1 MQYRKDRY
9 GELISLLGYGC
20 MRFTKNGNSIDLDK
34 AERELMLAIKSGVNY
49 LDTAYIYPGSEV
61 AVGEIL
67 HRNHCREEIR
77 LATKL
82 PQYYIKSGVAIEKY
96 FNEQLTRLQTDYID
110 YYLMHMLTDVAAW
123 EKLKKLGIEDW
134 ITQKKKEGKIRN
146 IGFSFHGNTEMFIQ
160 ILDAYDWDFC
170 QIQYNYMDEH
180 TQAGR
185 TGLQEAAKRG
195 IPVIIMEPL
204 RGGKLVDLLPEK
216 AKKRIAEDPKK
227 RTPAELAF
235 RWLWEQPEV
244 TCVLSGMNSEEM
256 IRENVRIASEV
267 QTGEF
272 TEEDFALIEAVKKD
286 IQDTLKVGCTGCGY
300 CMPCPKGIDIPAA
313 FRCYNHM
320 YTEKK
325 GAGRHEYLQT
335 VCLRKDFRPVSAC
348 VECGK
353 CESHC
358 PQHLAIRQKLK
369 EADGKL
375 LPFYY
380 KIGLKVVKKLG
391 LFW

>member
-9 GELISLLGYGC
+9 GEPISLLGYGC

-82 PQYYIKSGVAIEKY
+82 PQYYIKSGAAIEKY

-123 EKLKKLGIEDW
+123 EKLKKLGIEAW

-170 QIQYNYMDEH
+170 QIQYNYMDTEE
-180 TQAGR
+180 QAGDK
-185 TGLQEAAKRG
+185 GYALAEELG
-195 IPVIIMEPL
+195 IPLVIMEPVK
-204 RGGKLVDLLPEK
+204 GGSLANFSDDINAKFK
-216 AKKRIAEDPKK
+216 AMDKDASIASW
-227 RTPAELAF
+227 AF
-235 RWLWEQPEV
+235 RWV
-244 TCVLSGMNSEEM
+244 GSHSNVKVILSGMSSEEQVEDNLKTFSNFKPLDEAEEKM
-256 IRENVRIASEV
+256 ISEIVSDLQSRV
-267 QTGEF
+267 QN
-272 TEEDFALIEAVKKD
+272 
-286 IQDTLKVGCTGCGY
+286 GCTGCRY
-300 CMPCPKGIDIPAA
+300 CMPCPAGVNIPQNFALWNKYHIYGTYDHVKNA
-313 FRCYNHM
+313 W
-320 YTEKK
+320 EKD
-325 GAGRHEYLQT
+325 L
-335 VCLRKDFRPVSAC
+335 KDEEKAKCC
-348 VECGK
+348 VKCGK
-353 CESHC
+353 CEKVC
-358 PQHLAIRQKLK
+358 PQHLSIRRDLELAQKDLDSAAAAQ
-369 EADGKL
+369 E
-375 LPFYY
+375 
-380 KIGLKVVKKLG
+380 
-391 LFW
+391 

>member
-9 GELISLLGYGC
+9 GEPISLLGYGC

-82 PQYYIKSGVAIEKY
+82 PQYYIKSGAAIEKY

-123 EKLKKLGIEDW
+123 EKLKKLGIEAW

-170 QIQYNYMDEH
+170 QIQYNYMDTEE
-180 TQAGR
+180 QAGDK
-185 TGLQEAAKRG
+185 GYALAEELG
-195 IPVIIMEPL
+195 IPLVIMEPVK
-204 RGGKLVDLLPEK
+204 GGSLANFSDDINAKFK
-216 AKKRIAEDPKK
+216 AMDKDASIASW
-227 RTPAELAF
+227 AF
-235 RWLWEQPEV
+235 RWV
-244 TCVLSGMNSEEM
+244 GSHSNAKVILSGMSNEEQVEDNLKTFSNFKPLDEAEEKMISE
-256 IRENVRIASEV
+256 IVSDLQGRV
-267 QTGEF
+267 QN
-272 TEEDFALIEAVKKD
+272 
-286 IQDTLKVGCTGCGY
+286 GCTGCRY
-300 CMPCPKGIDIPAA
+300 CMPCPAGVNIPQNFALWNKYHIYGTYDHVKNA
-313 FRCYNHM
+313 W
-320 YTEKK
+320 EKD
-325 GAGRHEYLQT
+325 L
-335 VCLRKDFRPVSAC
+335 KDEEKAKCC
-348 VECGK
+348 VKCGK
-353 CESHC
+353 CEKVC
-358 PQHLAIRQKLK
+358 PQHLSIRRDLELAQKDLDSAAAAQ
-369 EADGKL
+369 E
-375 LPFYY
+375 
-380 KIGLKVVKKLG
+380 
-391 LFW
+391 

>member
-82 PQYYIKSGVAIEKY
+82 PQYYIKSGAAIEKY

-123 EKLKKLGIEDW
+123 EKLKKLGIEAW

-170 QIQYNYMDEH
+170 QIQYNYMDTEE
-180 TQAGR
+180 QAGDK
-185 TGLQEAAKRG
+185 GYALAEELG
-195 IPVIIMEPL
+195 IPLVIMEPVK
-204 RGGKLVDLLPEK
+204 GGSLANFSDDINAKFK
-216 AKKRIAEDPKK
+216 AMDKDASIASW
-227 RTPAELAF
+227 AF
-235 RWLWEQPEV
+235 RWV
-244 TCVLSGMNSEEM
+244 GSHSNAKVILSGMSSEEQVEDNLKTFSNFKPLDEAEEKM
-256 IRENVRIASEV
+256 ISEIVSDLQSRV
-267 QTGEF
+267 QN
-272 TEEDFALIEAVKKD
+272 
-286 IQDTLKVGCTGCGY
+286 GCTGCRY
-300 CMPCPKGIDIPAA
+300 CMPCPAGVNIPQNFALWNKYHIYGTYDHVKNA
-313 FRCYNHM
+313 W
-320 YTEKK
+320 EKD
-325 GAGRHEYLQT
+325 L
-335 VCLRKDFRPVSAC
+335 KDEEKAKCC
-348 VECGK
+348 VKCGK
-353 CESHC
+353 CEKVC
-358 PQHLAIRQKLK
+358 PQHLSIRRDLELAQKDLDSAAAAQ
-369 EADGKL
+369 E
-375 LPFYY
+375 
-380 KIGLKVVKKLG
+380 
-391 LFW
+391 

>member
-9 GELISLLGYGC
+9 GEQISLLGYGC

-82 PQYYIKSGVAIEKY
+82 PQYYIKSGAAIEKY

-123 EKLKKLGIEDW
+123 EKLKKLGIEAW

-170 QIQYNYMDEH
+170 QIQYNYMDTEE
-180 TQAGR
+180 QAGDK
-185 TGLQEAAKRG
+185 GYALAEELG
-195 IPVIIMEPL
+195 IPLVIMEPVK
-204 RGGKLVDLLPEK
+204 GGSLANFSDDINAKFK
-216 AKKRIAEDPKK
+216 AMDKDASIASW
-227 RTPAELAF
+227 AF
-235 RWLWEQPEV
+235 RWV
-244 TCVLSGMNSEEM
+244 GSHSNAKVILSGMSSEEQVEDNLKTFSNFKPLDEAEEKM
-256 IRENVRIASEV
+256 ISEIVSDLQGRV
-267 QTGEF
+267 QN
-272 TEEDFALIEAVKKD
+272 
-286 IQDTLKVGCTGCGY
+286 GCTGCRY
-300 CMPCPKGIDIPAA
+300 CMPCPAGVNIPQNFALWNKYHIYGTYDHVKNA
-313 FRCYNHM
+313 W
-320 YTEKK
+320 EKD
-325 GAGRHEYLQT
+325 L
-335 VCLRKDFRPVSAC
+335 KDEEKAKCC
-348 VECGK
+348 VKCGK
-353 CESHC
+353 CEKVC
-358 PQHLAIRQKLK
+358 PQHLSIRRDLELAQKDLDSAAAAQ
-369 EADGKL
+369 E
-375 LPFYY
+375 
-380 KIGLKVVKKLG
+380 
-391 LFW
+391 

>member
-9 GELISLLGYGC
+9 GEPISLLGYGC

-82 PQYYIKSGVAIEKY
+82 PQYYIKSGAAIEKY

-123 EKLKKLGIEDW
+123 EKLKKLGIEAW

-170 QIQYNYMDEH
+170 QIQYNYMDTEE
-180 TQAGR
+180 QAGDK
-185 TGLQEAAKRG
+185 GYALAEELG
-195 IPVIIMEPL
+195 IPLVIMEPVK
-204 RGGKLVDLLPEK
+204 GGSLANFSDDINAKFK
-216 AKKRIAEDPKK
+216 AMDKDASIASW
-227 RTPAELAF
+227 AF
-235 RWLWEQPEV
+235 RWV
-244 TCVLSGMNSEEM
+244 GSHSNAKVILSGMSSEEQVEDNLKTFSNFKPLDEAEEKM
-256 IRENVRIASEV
+256 ISEIVSDLQSRV
-267 QTGEF
+267 QN
-272 TEEDFALIEAVKKD
+272 
-286 IQDTLKVGCTGCGY
+286 GCTGCRY
-300 CMPCPKGIDIPAA
+300 CMPCPAGVNIPQNFALWNKYHIYGTYDHVKKA
-313 FRCYNHM
+313 W
-320 YTEKK
+320 EKD
-325 GAGRHEYLQT
+325 L
-335 VCLRKDFRPVSAC
+335 KDEEKAKCC
-348 VECGK
+348 VKCGK
-353 CESHC
+353 CEKVC
-358 PQHLAIRQKLK
+358 PQHLSIRRDLELAQKDLDSAAAAQ
-369 EADGKL
+369 E
-375 LPFYY
+375 
-380 KIGLKVVKKLG
+380 
-391 LFW
+391 

>member
-9 GELISLLGYGC
+9 GEPISLLGYGC

-82 PQYYIKSGVAIEKY
+82 PQYYIKSGAAIEKY

-123 EKLKKLGIEDW
+123 EKLKKLGIEAW

-170 QIQYNYMDEH
+170 QIQYNYMDTEE
-180 TQAGR
+180 QAGDK
-185 TGLQEAAKRG
+185 GYALAEELG
-195 IPVIIMEPL
+195 IPLVIMEPVK
-204 RGGKLVDLLPEK
+204 GGSLANFSDDINAKFK
-216 AKKRIAEDPKK
+216 AMDKDASIASW
-227 RTPAELAF
+227 AF
-235 RWLWEQPEV
+235 RWV
-244 TCVLSGMNSEEM
+244 GSHSNAKVILSGMSSEEQVEDNLKTFSNFKPLDEAEEKM
-256 IRENVRIASEV
+256 ISEIVSDLQGRV
-267 QTGEF
+267 QN
-272 TEEDFALIEAVKKD
+272 
-286 IQDTLKVGCTGCGY
+286 GCTGCRY
-300 CMPCPKGIDIPAA
+300 CMPCPAGVNIPQNFALWNKYHIYGTYDHVKNA
-313 FRCYNHM
+313 W
-320 YTEKK
+320 EKD
-325 GAGRHEYLQT
+325 L
-335 VCLRKDFRPVSAC
+335 KDEEKAKCC
-348 VECGK
+348 VKCGK
-353 CESHC
+353 CEKVC
-358 PQHLAIRQKLK
+358 PQHLSIRRDLELAQKDLDSAAAAQ
-369 EADGKL
+369 E
-375 LPFYY
+375 
-380 KIGLKVVKKLG
+380 
-391 LFW
+391 